1 MQFMYFYLLLGLKY
15 DELAMCIMEILY
27 KQIVGK
33 IASRFFLLFIRS
45 VKQGKIFVSYIT
57 KILNNIKS
65 NH

>member
-1 MQFMYFYLLLGLKY
+1 MQFMYFYLLLRLKY
-15 DELAMCIMEILY
+15 EELAMYIMEILY

-33 IASRFFLLFIRS
+33 IASRFFLFIRS
-45 VKQGKIFVSYIT
+45 VKHGKIFESYIT